1 MSNFYKSK
9 KVLVIGGA
17 GYVGSNLCKNLVTKG
32 GEVISL
38 DNYSSGTEANHHKGV
53 QYIKGNA
60 KDINQLIRIKP
71 DVIFHL
77 GEYSRVENSFKDHKV
92 VWENNSISIFPVV
105 EFCKKMD
112 SKLVYSGSSTLF
124 SLKDEPDSSNPY
136 AWSKKVNVDYLNSY
150 AKWFGL
156 NYAISYF
163 YNVYGKN
170 EVGEGNYATVL
181 GIFRERF
188 HKNQKLPV
196 VKPGTQK
203 RNFTHIDDIISGLL
217 IIGQKG
223 KGDGY
228 GIGAAE
234 SYSILE
240 LVNMIGSEIEFLPNR
255 KGNRNSGILQ
265 TNKTKELG
273 WRQTE
278 SLEKYIAENFK

>member
-9 KVLVIGGA
+9 KVLVIGA

-188 HKNQKLPV
+188 YKNQKLPV

-240 LVNMIGSEIEFLPNR
+240 LVNMIWVR
-255 KGNRNSGILQ
+255 D
-265 TNKTKELG
+265 
-273 WRQTE
+273 
-278 SLEKYIAENFK
+278 